1 MKRQIRRSVFETN
14 SSSVHSL
21 TMCTQSDYDRW
32 KNEELIYDYWD
43 NKLISTDELDD
54 DYEEDPYDYCYECSG
69 YGDDYYVDED
79 GELVCRCPECPM
91 NPNSW
96 DD

>member
-1 MKRQIRRSVFETN
+1 
-14 SSSVHSL
+14 
-21 TMCTQSDYDRW
+21 MC
-32 KNEELIYDYWD
+32 
-43 NKLISTDELDD
+43 D
-54 DYEEDPYDYCYECSG
+54 DYEKEPYDYCYECSG

-79 GELVCRCPECPM
+79 GELICRCSECPM